1 MKGYRTI
8 LEAYIAGYYPVTA
21 LTSLDGYRK
30 IDAVKIE
37 EIRSKMYKLTPSGFN
52 DQEAWRLAWHSL
64 SQQRYH
70 AAKK

>member
-1 MKGYRTI
+1 M
-8 LEAYIAGYYPVTA
+8 TA

-30 IDAVKIE
+30 IDAIKIE
-37 EIRSKMYKLTPSGFN
+37 EIRSKMYKLTPSGLN

>member
-8 LEAYIAGYYPVTA
+8 LEAYIASYYPGIA
-21 LTSLDGYRK
+21 LTLLDGYRK

-37 EIRSKMYKLTPSGFN
+37 EIRSKMYKLTPSGLN

-64 SQQRYH
+64 SLQRY